1 LPKQGLDIR
10 TQGDK
15 PPAARSDLGSIEPF
29 WCVPLAELLQ
39 NNETNLAGLSSAQA
53 DARLAVY
60 GANTVSSVK
69 RPSIL
74 IKIGKRLAEPLVA
87 ILLIAAASSG
97 ITGDVASFVII
108 VAVILLSITL
118 DVFQEHRAEN
128 AADALK
134 KSVAIHADVRRD
146 GILQSLPEEHL
157 VPGDIVELRAG
168 DLVPG
173 DGVVIESRG
182 AHVNQ
187 SLMTGES
194 YPSEKHAGMCTATD
208 AVDAFNA
215 LFAGTSV
222 VSGTATM
229 LVTSTGQR
237 TRFGGIAAALSS
249 MEAPSALERGVHRL
263 GLMIIRLTAFLTLFV
278 LLVHLS
284 FGRPVIESFL
294 FAIAIAVGLT
304 PELLPMVMTV
314 TLSRGALRMARKK
327 IIVKRLAAIHDFG
340 AMDVLCTDK
349 TGTLTEAK
357 ISLIGYPDIGGK
369 NNEHVKLLAAINSHF
384 ETGVR
389 SPIDDAVIACSSPA
403 LFEGW
408 KKIDEI
414 PFDPER
420 RSISVLVERS
430 GKRLL
435 IMKGAPEEILRR
447 SNRYNADRDIL
458 KEFDDNAR
466 LAFSKIHDD
475 EATKGYRLLAVAW
488 KEMLDTCV
496 TLAPDDESA
505 LVIAG
510 YCVFE
515 DRPKASASAAIKRLK
530 SSGVRT
536 KVLSGDN
543 EIVVQHVADT
553 LKISS
558 RGILTGAKISELSDS
573 ALAGLV
579 RTTDLFARV
588 SPDQKS
594 RIIRALQSNGF
605 TVGFIGDGVNDAPAI
620 RAAEVGISV
629 EGATDIARSAA
640 DLIML
645 DRDLA
650 VLADGVDEGRTTFAN
665 ILKYIRMGTSSNFG
679 NMLSMATASL
689 FIPFLPLLP
698 VQILLNNLLYDLSEV
713 GIPFDRVDREELK
726 RPRAWDFPN
735 IFRFTLAMGALSS
748 CFDFL
753 TFGVLLRFFEATP
766 DVFRTAWFVESIA
779 TQLLVIFIIRTSGRT
794 LKSRPAR
801 ILLITSIG
809 ALSISLFIALSPI
822 GATFGFVPIPMTL
835 LFCISGIVVAYL
847 LAAETI
853 KALAKDFLF
862 RSSHVT

>member
-1 LPKQGLDIR
+1 M
-10 TQGDK
+10 
-15 PPAARSDLGSIEPF
+15 EPF
-29 WCVPLAELLQ
+29 WCVPLAQLLQ
-39 NNETNLAGLSSAQA
+39 KNETNLAGLSSAQA
-53 DARLAVY
+53 DARLALY

-97 ITGDVASFVII
+97 ITGDVASFTII

-134 KSVAIHADVRRD
+134 RSVAIHADVRRD
-146 GILQSLPEEHL
+146 GILQSLPEERL

-194 YPSEKHAGMCTATD
+194 YPSEKRAGMCTATD

-222 VSGTATM
+222 VNGTATM
-229 LVTSTGQR
+229 LVTTTGQR
-237 TRFGGIAAALSS
+237 TRFGGIAAALTS
-249 MEAPSALERGVHRL
+249 MEGPSALERGVHRL

-314 TLSRGALRMARKK
+314 TLSRGAMRMAQKK

-340 AMDVLCTDK
+340 AMDILCTDK

-357 ISLIGYPDIGGK
+357 ISLVGYPDIGGK
-369 NNEHVKLLAAINSHF
+369 DNERVKLLAAVNSYF
-384 ETGVR
+384 ETGIR
-389 SPIDDAVIACSSPA
+389 SPIDAAVIESSSPA

-420 RSISVLVERS
+420 RSISVLVEKN
-430 GKRLL
+430 GKKFL
-435 IMKGAPEEILRR
+435 IMKGAPEEIFQR
-447 SNRYNADRDIL
+447 SERYDADRNLL
-458 KEFDDNAR
+458 KELDDGAR

-475 EATKGYRLLAVAW
+475 YAAQGYRLLAVAW
-488 KEMLDTCV
+488 KEMPDTCV
-496 TLAPDDESA
+496 RLELDDENA
-505 LVIAG
+505 LAIAG
-510 YCVFE
+510 YCVFA
-515 DRPKASASAAIKRLK
+515 DPPKTSASAAIKRLMN
-530 SSGVRT
+530 SGVRT

-543 EIVVQHVADT
+543 EMVVRHIAKVLEIPSQG
-553 LKISS
+553 L
-558 RGILTGAKISELSDS
+558 LTGAKISELTDS
-573 ALAGLV
+573 ALVGLV

-629 EGATDIARSAA
+629 EGATDIARAAA
-640 DLIML
+640 DMIML

-679 NMLSMATASL
+679 NMLSMAMASL

-713 GIPFDRVDREELK
+713 GIPFDSVDKEELK

-735 IFRFTLAMGALSS
+735 IFRFTLVMGALSS

-753 TFGVLLRFFEATP
+753 TFAALLRFFEAIP

-779 TQLLVIFIIRTSGRT
+779 TQLLVIFVIRTSSRT
-794 LKSRPAR
+794 LSSRPAG
-801 ILLITSIG
+801 ILLVTSIG
-809 ALSISLFIALSPI
+809 ALSISLFIALSPA
-822 GATFGFVPIPMTL
+822 GTTFGFVPMPMTL
-835 LFCISGIVVAYL
+835 LLCISGIVAAYL
-847 LAAETI
+847 LAAETV
-853 KALAKDFLF
+853 KALAKNFLYHPSRRAGF
-862 RSSHVT
+862 